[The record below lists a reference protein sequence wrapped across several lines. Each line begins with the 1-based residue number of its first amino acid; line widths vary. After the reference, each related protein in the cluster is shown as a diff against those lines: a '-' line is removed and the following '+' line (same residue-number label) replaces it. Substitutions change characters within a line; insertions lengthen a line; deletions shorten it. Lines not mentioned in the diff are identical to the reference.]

1 MQFQDQKQLLKL
13 YQIVGAVLLFP
24 VLLAAYSAFVYDLPP
39 FIEITA
45 LLFSCAGLSGYYY
58 SYKRSS
64 ENAVNIESLLKQ
76 FARSQYE
83 LEISN
88 DEINKNELYRTF
100 AELQEAGIK
109 TQSLQYML
117 DNLSLPVMLTDKDFK
132 ITYANKIS
140 ISALGPLKQY
150 LPVDIDK
157 IVGSCIDIFHKNPAM
172 QRGILS
178 DKAKLPHKAK
188 FQIGDQWM
196 SLNANGLYSP
206 KGELIG
212 AYIDWSII
220 TEAVRNEESVK
231 LAQANIGELIEAA
244 KRGDLEYR
252 INSSQFNGYYKEL
265 AESMNDLMD
274 VVKEPLDKASFV
286 LGSFSKGD
294 LNERMDGEYEGSF
307 GEIQSALNSS
317 IDVLRQMVIKIKET
331 AGTVN
336 VASSEISSGSA
347 DLSIRTE
354 QQASNLE
361 ETAASMDEIT
371 KAVKLSADNS
381 TNANGLANNACKV
394 ADEGGEV
401 VRNAISAMSNIESSS
416 QKISDIIGVIDE
428 IAFQINLLALNAA
441 VEAARAGEAGK
452 GFAVVASEVRA
463 LAGRSASASKEIREL
478 ITTSVEQVD
487 KGVNLVKET
496 GDILSKILSS
506 TREVADIINN
516 IASASKEQQRGI
528 EEINSAITQMDET
541 TQQNAALVEENSAAT
556 QSLVGQAV
564 SLNKLMDYFSVN
576 DNQGHNN
583 HFMPQNNLRIESH
596 NQSHDSNHRPANASH
611 KKPTAKPATSHVK
624 KGSKVANASNSS
636 ESFENGWEEF

>member
-1 MQFQDQKQLLKL
+1 MQFQSQSELAKMYKIIGAFFVLSLLFTIYEDLVIDKPISEKIMSTLVSFFALAGYCYSYIISSKSAQNIEDLLKRFA
-13 YQIVGAVLLFP
+13 QNQ
-24 VLLAAYSAFVYDLPP
+24 YD
-39 FIEITA
+39 FEI
-45 LLFSCAGLSGYYY
+45 FNNEGS
-58 SYKRSS
+58 
-64 ENAVNIESLLKQ
+64 
-76 FARSQYE
+76 
-83 LEISN
+83 
-88 DEINKNELYRTF
+88 KNELYKAF
-100 AELQEAGIK
+100 AALQTSGLNML
-109 TQSLQYML
+109 SLQYML
-117 DNLSLPVMLTDKDFK
+117 DNLSLPVMLTDKDLK

-140 ISALGPLKQY
+140 ISSLAVVKQY

-157 IVGSCIDIFHKNPAM
+157 IVGSRIDVFYKDLEMERAIFSNQARVPYHA
-172 QRGILS
+172 Q
-178 DKAKLPHKAK
+178 
-188 FQIGDQWM
+188 FQLGDQWM
-196 SLNANGLYSP
+196 SLNANSLYSP

-212 AYIDWSII
+212 AYIDWSIV
-220 TEAVRNEESVK
+220 TQAVRNEEAAK
-231 LAQANIGELIEAA
+231 LAQASIAELIDAA
-244 KRGDLEYR
+244 KVGNLEHR
-252 INSSQFNGYYKEL
+252 VNSNKFTGYYREL
-265 AESMNDLMD
+265 ADSMNDLVEVM
-274 VVKEPLDKASFV
+274 KEPLDKATFV
-286 LGSFSKGD
+286 LQSFSKGN
-294 LNERMDGEYEGSF
+294 LNERMDGQYSGSF
-307 GEIQSALNSS
+307 SEIQSALNSS
-317 IDVLRQMVIKIKET
+317 IDVLRQMVVKIKET

-347 DLSIRTE
+347 DLSVRTE

-371 KAVKLSADNS
+371 KAVKLNADNS
-381 TNANGLANNACKV
+381 INANNLANNACKV
-394 ADEGGEV
+394 ADEGGDT

-487 KGVNLVKET
+487 KGVDLVKET

-516 IASASKEQQRGI
+516 IAEASKEQQRGI
-528 EEINSAITQMDET
+528 EEINSAISQMDET

-576 DNQGHNN
+576 DNHGGAN
-583 HFMPQNNLRIESH
+583 HFITNNTLRIERQDH
-596 NQSHDSNHRPANASH
+596 NADHRPANSSYS
-611 KKPTAKPATSHVK
+611 KPA
-624 KGSKVANASNSS
+624 SKAQPSPKNTKAAKSGNSS
-636 ESFENGWEEF
+636 EEFESGWEEF